1 MCRVIVFSPCLQL
14 FFKINLSIFSKVT
27 VEVEAQ
33 APAGQ
38 ILTIEQ
44 AVGHCDGSSV
54 KTEMYKISHFTPKG
68 QLISS
73 KLVHAKDL

>member
-1 MCRVIVFSPCLQL
+1 M
-14 FFKINLSIFSKVT
+14 T
-27 VEVEAQ
+27 VEVEAL

-54 KTEMYKISHFTPKG
+54 NTEMYKLSHFTPKG
-68 QLISS
+68 ELIESRMVHES
-73 KLVHAKDL
+73 KL

>member
-1 MCRVIVFSPCLQL
+1 
-14 FFKINLSIFSKVT
+14 VT
-27 VEVEAQ
+27 VEVQAL

-54 KTEMYKISHFTPKG
+54 KTEMYKISHFTTKG
-68 QLISS
+68 ELIKSRIVHES
-73 KLVHAKDL
+73 KL

>member
-1 MCRVIVFSPCLQL
+1 MLMKLTP
-14 FFKINLSIFSKVT
+14 
-27 VEVEAQ
+27 
-33 APAGQ
+33 GQ

-68 QLISS
+68 ELIST
-73 KLVHAKDL
+73 KIVHQREL

>member
-1 MCRVIVFSPCLQL
+1 M
-14 FFKINLSIFSKVT
+14 T
-27 VEVEAQ
+27 VEVEAL

-44 AVGHCDGSSV
+44 AVGYCDGSSV

-68 QLISS
+68 QLINS
-73 KLVHAKDL
+73 KIVHANDF

>member
-1 MCRVIVFSPCLQL
+1 
-14 FFKINLSIFSKVT
+14 VT
-27 VEVEAQ
+27 VEVEAL

-38 ILTIEQ
+38 ILAIEQ

-68 QLISS
+68 ELIKSRI
-73 KLVHAKDL
+73 VHQTEL